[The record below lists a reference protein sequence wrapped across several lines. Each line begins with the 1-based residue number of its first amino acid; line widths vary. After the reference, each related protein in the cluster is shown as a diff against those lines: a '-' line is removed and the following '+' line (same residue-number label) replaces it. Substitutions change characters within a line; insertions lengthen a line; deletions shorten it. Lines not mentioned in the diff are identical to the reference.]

1 MATSALVCSLMGL
14 VAPAGVSYLADFPSE
29 LGRAGGEVV
38 LRRALRG
45 EAPPRGT
52 RIEGSDADDAAMKA
66 VLDATLEPDET
77 YLTLSSK
84 DFLYAI
90 VDRQNPLY
98 ANQSPLM
105 LSGDASQEFALEEL
119 ADAECVYVLMPR
131 DACPRRTGSTSP
143 SSTTGWPRSSSSA
156 TSPSCAST
164 ARTTTSGA

>member
-1 MATSALVCSLMGL
+1 MGL

-29 LGRAGGEVV
+29 LGRAAEKWSSAE
-38 LRRALRG
+38 RY
-45 EAPPRGT
+45 EESPTEGT
-52 RIEGSDADDAAMKA
+52 RVEGSDADDAAMKA